1 MTDAFH
7 LNLFAMGMLAFV
19 VGLFIF
25 YQAMSLSFS
34 QRQPL
39 VGLMRQ
45 AGVSSGQLVR
55 ALSLEL
61 IVWIIVGLVGGNLF
75 GLLLAEKLLP
85 SVAETL
91 NDLYGANVSLIVRWQ
106 WEWGLASALIAVGGC
121 LLACGWP
128 LVRLI
133 RTQPA
138 RLSSRMSIVR
148 FSGREFA
155 LQAIFSCMF
164 IGAAIAVYQ
173 LPHGQKAG
181 FVLIACIL
189 IASALAMPFLLW
201 QLFRLLGVVVRS
213 ARLRWFFSDAAASL
227 SYRGVASMAFML
239 ALASNIGMEPW
250 LGALGIRLKPG

>member
-1 MTDAFH
+1 M
-7 LNLFAMGMLAFV
+7 
-19 VGLFIF
+19 
-25 YQAMSLSFS
+25 
-34 QRQPL
+34 
-39 VGLMRQ
+39 
-45 AGVSSGQLVR
+45 
-55 ALSLEL
+55 
-61 IVWIIVGLVGGNLF
+61 GLVGGNLF

-148 FSGREFA
+148 FSGHEFA

-239 ALASNIGMEPW
+239 ALASNIGMETMVGSFRNTTQTW
-250 LGALGIRLKPG
+250 LEQRLAADIYIRPAVNMAPRMTQWLENQDEVKQVWWQWRKMLPTEAGTLQVVSIGGTSR